1 MKVEDLNLH
10 LTHPSRTQTDIF
22 SLSSGHNLIRHVEI
36 FHGFYFCD
44 ADNHPS
50 QIRLESISW
59 IRRSTDRLC
68 LEVAPDLSD
77 YALQWRL
84 VDRSTQP
91 RIPLSSLGP
100 NPEMTVISSLT
111 LNQFHDICYSY
122 LSTLAPHIVHDK
134 IQLSAIVSLDGDSI
148 QGVAHIPNAAFND
161 NGWRAP
167 GTSDDQ
173 NTPIYMDNGWSWY
186 DHFLSFK
193 PCT

>member
-22 SLSSGHNLIRHVEI
+22 SLSSGHNLIRHVQI
-36 FHGFYFCD
+36 FHGFCFCN

-111 LNQFHDICYSY
+111 LNQFHNICYYY
-122 LSTLAPHIVHDK
+122 LSTPTTRRVYDK
-134 IQLSAIVSLDGDSI
+134 IHIDAIVSM
-148 QGVAHIPNAAFND
+148 
-161 NGWRAP
+161 NGK
-167 GTSDDQ
+167 D
-173 NTPIYMDNGWSWY
+173 M
-186 DHFLSFK
+186 
-193 PCT
+193 